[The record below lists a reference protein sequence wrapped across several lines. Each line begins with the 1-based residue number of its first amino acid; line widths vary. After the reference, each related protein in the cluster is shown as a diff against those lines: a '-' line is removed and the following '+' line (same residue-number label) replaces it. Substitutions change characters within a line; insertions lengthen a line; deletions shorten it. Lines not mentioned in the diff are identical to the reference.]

1 MRWRERGQAG
11 YEGAGMVRYGG
22 GEGGEEKSGE
32 ERDREKGGNIAPRP
46 SDGAKPRYTA
56 DRLGWV
62 IFFCSF
68 SFVGKCSVK
77 MGWERGGG
85 GDIYWRCMRTIRLAA
100 LTLARATYFILL
112 PNSCIESAS
121 THTLKIS
128 KKSRELSRQIPGC
141 EEGGSG

>member
-1 MRWRERGQAG
+1 
-11 YEGAGMVRYGG
+11 MVRYGG

-85 GDIYWRCMRTIRLAA
+85 GYILAMHEND
-100 LTLARATYFILL
+100 TSRR
-112 PNSCIESAS
+112 
-121 THTLKIS
+121 THTRPCNLFYPTS
-128 KKSRELSRQIPGC
+128 SFLH
-141 EEGGSG
+141 